1 MNMRCLRRTFC
12 VVVVLATAASTLLAN
27 TPLVLVCACST
38 RATQKTSL
46 VPQAEA
52 KVCCCG
58 GDCCPGQS
66 EESPCC
72 KKTSSP
78 EAAQPDRENSPQ
90 GPAIQAAHCLKT
102 VFTSEQFLLS
112 ERDIV
117 NAGEPLAQPVLFFT
131 SIQDHVQPIL
141 AGLQLDWEI
150 HRLPPPTDLVVVL
163 QHFVI

>member
-117 NAGEPLAQPVLFFT
+117 NAGEPFAQPVHSFT
-131 SIQDHVQPIL
+131 CIHDHVQPIL
-141 AGLQLDWEI
+141 GFSQVAWEI